1 MAKQKKWF
9 LEIECTC
16 DEDTGKIA
24 EMTRKGIKYYIN
36 LIDKASSRLER
47 IESNFER
54 SSFVDKIFSNSIAC
68 SKEIIHERK
77 SQLTQQVSLL
87 SYLMKLSRLPQ
98 TVATTIPSSQQPS
111 TSKHTLHQ
119 QKKKKKMQLAEVSD
133 DGYNFLTMKY

>member
-9 LEIECTC
+9 LETESTS

-24 EMTRKGIKYYIN
+24 EITRKGIKYYIN
-36 LIDKASSRLER
+36 LIGNASRLER
-47 IESNFER
+47 IDSNFER

-77 SQLTQQVSLL
+77 SQLTQLVSLL
-87 SYLMKLSRLPQ
+87 SYFMKSPKSPQ
-98 TVATTIPSSQQPS
+98 PVATTILSSQQPS

-119 QKKKKKMQLAEVSD
+119 QKSKKKKENCNSLKFQMMVII
-133 DGYNFLTMKY
+133 F

>member
-9 LEIECTC
+9 LEIESTC
-16 DEDTGKIA
+16 DEDTGKIP
-24 EMTRKGIKYYIN
+24 EMTIKGIKYYIN

-54 SSFVDKIFSNSIAC
+54 RSFVDKIFSYSIAC

-87 SYLMKLSRLPQ
+87 SYFMKSSRLPQ
-98 TVATTIPSSQQPS
+98 PVATTIP
-111 TSKHTLHQ
+111 
-119 QKKKKKMQLAEVSD
+119 
-133 DGYNFLTMKY
+133 